1 MTPTY
6 LASLT
11 NKCGV
16 SDGPKIAQLEVGN
29 CVAMWELYRL
39 QNQDCDKWRV
49 RRNATKEKACEQ
61 ISSRA
66 RPPPGAYSEVAEVV
80 DLEPGNNDPLMDCGS
95 FDLLFNDSN
104 SHVSKE

>member
-1 MTPTY
+1 MSCH
-6 LASLT
+6 SLCT
-11 NKCGV
+11 
-16 SDGPKIAQLEVGN
+16 
-29 CVAMWELYRL
+29 W
-39 QNQDCDKWRV
+39 CDKRRV

-104 SHVSKE
+104 CHVSKEQSIAPVMFRQPVPASG